1 MTVESVAVFNI
12 SGLSAAGAT
21 IGDLNG
27 AGTIALGD
35 KSLTVGTA
43 NSSAFSGGISGTDG
57 SLIKQ
62 DSGPITLAG
71 ASTYPGGTRVNGGNL
86 SVSADAT
93 PRDATGR
100 LPPDGRP
107 LPPTLAFAPTRAVAL
122 APAAGPLPPHPPPP
136 PSPPAP

>member
-1 MTVESVAVFNI
+1 MLIAPPKGIVRVAGSRSFPGGTTVARGTFEQVGGCALHAGGEMTVDSCAVFDI

-21 IGDLNG
+21 IVDLNG

-62 DSGPITLAG
+62 DSGTQI
-71 ASTYPGGTRVNGGNL
+71 
-86 SVSADAT
+86 
-93 PRDATGR
+93 GR
-100 LPPDGRP
+100 
-107 LPPTLAFAPTRAVAL
+107 AHV
-122 APAAGPLPPHPPPP
+122 
-136 PSPPAP
+136 

>member
-1 MTVESVAVFNI
+1 MTVDSGSVFNI

-62 DSGPITLAG
+62 DSGTLTLAA
-71 ASTYPGGTRVNGGNL
+71 ASPYTGGPRVHGGKL
-86 SVSADAT
+86 SVSADAK
-93 PRDATGR
+93 RGAATGR
-100 LPPDGRP
+100 L
-107 LPPTLAFAPTRAVAL
+107 TLHGGTFQNPV
-122 APAAGPLPPHPPPP
+122 
-136 PSPPAP
+136 PSATPRTVC

>member
-1 MTVESVAVFNI
+1 MTVDSGSVFNI

-62 DSGPITLAG
+62 DSGTLTLAG
-71 ASTYPGGTRVNGGNL
+71 ASTYTGGARVHGRSEERRVGKECV
-86 SVSADAT
+86 STCRARWSAD
-93 PRDATGR
+93 P
-100 LPPDGRP
+100 
-107 LPPTLAFAPTRAVAL
+107 
-122 APAAGPLPPHPPPP
+122 
-136 PSPPAP
+136 

>member
-1 MTVESVAVFNI
+1 MSVDSGAVFDI

-43 NSSAFSGGISGTDG
+43 NSSAFTGGISGTDG

-62 DSGPITLAG
+62 ASGTLTIAG
-71 ASTYPGGTRVNGGNL
+71 ASTYPGGTRVHGGKL
-86 SVSADAT
+86 PVPADAHVGDRT
-93 PRDATGR
+93 RLVSGMGVSVCVDHGGR
-100 LPPDGRP
+100 R
-107 LPPTLAFAPTRAVAL
+107 RYR
-122 APAAGPLPPHPPPP
+122 
-136 PSPPAP
+136 

>member
-1 MTVESVAVFNI
+1 MTVDSGSVFNI

-62 DSGPITLAG
+62 DSGTLTLAG
-71 ASTYPGGTRVNGGNL
+71 ASTYTGGTRVPRGKL
-86 SVSADAT
+86 SVSAHANQGDAT
-93 PRDATGR
+93 ARITLDAGTFKN
-100 LPPDGRP
+100 
-107 LPPTLAFAPTRAVAL
+107 T
-122 APAAGPLPPHPPPP
+122 
-136 PSPPAP
+136 

>member
-62 DSGPITLAG
+62 DSGTLTLAG
-71 ASTYPGGTRVNGGNL
+71 ASTYTGGTRVHGGKL
-86 SVSADAT
+86 SVSADANLG
-93 PRDATGR
+93 DATGR
-100 LPPDGRP
+100 LTLDGG
-107 LPPTLAFAPTRAVAL
+107 TLQNTVAFAPTRDVVL
-122 APAAGPLPPHPPPP
+122 DRK
-136 PSPPAP
+136 SVV